1 LSPINAKYYLK
12 SHNQSKILLI
22 FESNID
28 FLSNHRRSI
37 KKGLFKAKYSNYVE
51 TTRSTFQDQFSDR
64 PLMILD
70 AIYHGIGGDL
80 RINLG
85 SFDYPYLSRPHDSK

>member
-1 LSPINAKYYLK
+1 LSPIKAKYYLK
-12 SHNQSKILLI
+12 SHNQAKTLII

-70 AIYHGIGGDL
+70 AIYHGIDGDF

-85 SFDYPYLSRPHDSK
+85 SLNYPYLSRPYNSK

>member
-70 AIYHGIGGDL
+70 AIYHGIGGDF

-85 SFDYPYLSRPHDSK
+85 SFDYPYISRPYDPE

>member
-12 SHNQSKILLI
+12 SLNQAKTLII

-51 TTRSTFQDQFSDR
+51 TTRSTFQDQFTDR

-70 AIYHGIGGDL
+70 AIYHGIDGDF

-85 SFDYPYLSRPHDSK
+85 SFAYPYLSRPYDPE

>member
-1 LSPINAKYYLK
+1 M
-12 SHNQSKILLI
+12 LI

-28 FLSNHRRSI
+28 FLSNHRKSI
-37 KKGLFKAKYSNYVE
+37 KKGLFKAKYTNYIE

-85 SFDYPYLSRPHDSK
+85 SFDYPYIFNYQDLDP

>member
-12 SHNQSKILLI
+12 SHNQAKTLII

-37 KKGLFKAKYSNYVE
+37 KKGLFKAKYSNYIE

-70 AIYHGIGGDL
+70 AIYHGIDGDF

-85 SFDYPYLSRPHDSK
+85 SFDYPYLSRPHDTE